1 MYRREAQGR
10 KDQRLSR
17 RTCAQI
23 AHKLEVERLRYLD
36 SDRPVVSVGVADG
49 IDQTIIPQGSRPR
62 RLTDKTDL

>member
-36 SDRPVVSVGVADG
+36 SDRPVVSVGGTVSFR
-49 IDQTIIPQGSRPR
+49 QGCMNHPG
-62 RLTDKTDL
+62 